1 MFPRRGKW
9 EDDPNRPHKSSKD
22 DAPETAQPEPARSAA
37 PSTPPAS
44 AGKRDDMTDRIDS
57 FEVEQPRRSL
67 GDLIVSAQ
75 TLANIEA
82 LLAKVRHHHTLYEVW
97 NLRKIDPY
105 GGRTAI
111 NLYGPPGTG
120 KTFCAEAIAD
130 ALGKPFIRVN
140 YAEIESKYV
149 GETPKNIKAAF
160 AKAAQA
166 DAVLIFDEA
175 DSILGRR
182 LTNVTQSADHGV
194 NVSRSVML
202 MELDRFEG
210 VTVFT
215 TNLAS
220 NYDAAF
226 VRRILGHIEMPL
238 PDREARMRLWQMHLP
253 AQMPVSPNLENYFGV
268 LADASEGLAGGEILN
283 AVIHGA
289 MKAVQ
294 RSGEDRRVTQEDLL
308 GGVQHVKKAKEDV
321 ANPAG
326 KTRVTSQPIP
336 LEEAPEDVQKIARG
350 IRARNGLDA
359 GE

>member
-9 EDDPNRPHKSSKD
+9 EDDPNRSQKSSKD
-22 DAPETAQPEPARSAA
+22 DAAQPNQAESTPQAA
-37 PSTPPAS
+37 PAPQPAAS
-44 AGKRDDMTDRIDS
+44 GKRDDMTDRMES
-57 FEVEQPRRSL
+57 FEVERPRRSL
-67 GDLIVSAQ
+67 EDLIVSAQ

-82 LLAKVRHHHTLYEVW
+82 LLAKVRHHHTLYELW

-120 KTFCAEAIAD
+120 KTFCAEAIAA

-160 AKAAQA
+160 SKAAQA

-238 PDREARMRLWQMHLP
+238 PDRDARIRLWRMHLP
-253 AQMPVSPNLENYFGV
+253 EQMPISPNLEDYFGI

-294 RSGEDRRVTQEDLL
+294 RSGEGQRVTQEDLL
-308 GGVQHVKKAKEDV
+308 SGVQHVKKAKEDV
-321 ANPAG
+321 ANPATR
-326 KTRVTSQPIP
+326 TRVTSQPIP
-336 LEEAPEDVQKIARG
+336 LEDAPEDVQKIARS
-350 IRARNGLDA
+350 IRAKNGLDDA
-359 GE
+359 Q